1 MSKKDFNK
9 GIKLGL
15 RLSEDIIK
23 GNSEEIKK
31 IYETIEKIGDNTDN
45 IKNIIN
51 AVIKTQEENDIEKL
65 FGIVEKLDSIDL
77 EKEEKIILFQ
87 ILNKI
92 GKVYEPNENQKT
104 FKLNLL
110 RYLGIS
116 VNETLEENQINNF
129 EVILENIE
137 KKEEKIIYKLICEY
151 LYLDEFNSL
160 DDYKDILSMF
170 HYAHYFKEN
179 IEAEIELKVLLFGIE
194 ILYQQFIDFQ
204 KLNILDNNSNSLK
217 KENIEVSEDC
227 AGIFFKDTL
236 KQNNNYYIET
246 SNFIVYPIDNKIIA
260 LNKVNLKKFEILQSL
275 SIDNTISLFE
285 DKKIAS
291 FNNTLYII
299 ENDNLYY
306 YNLDEFEVILLL
318 NIQEELSNKDYFY
331 NNSKYEAK
339 HILVEDEKIIYKVKD
354 LFCYNLKSKENN
366 IIKEKEISKLNF
378 GNYLLNEQFIY
389 FISKKDIL
397 ENSTIINFSL
407 KKYNLNSK
415 MTTTIVDSLEMD
427 SSMKILNFS
436 LFEDYLVITCG
447 DNEKK
452 EKVSVSLQPLS
463 ASLKDLK
470 KSSNSKNIKK
480 ESMKYIG
487 NIRKYTVNLKNEEIK
502 SFDFT
507 DIPESVELYK
517 DSLIFFINNEYFE
530 QDNKEIKKNDI
541 LSDNT
546 SIISHSTSNSSFGFE
561 NIFEDIFEGFKG
573 FGDSTKN
580 SEMEEKKKS
589 KNLNSYKD
597 SYKMKRIGRWIFDE
611 INNKI
616 IDIEK

>member
-87 ILNKI
+87 ILNEI
-92 GKVYEPNENQKT
+92 GKAYEPNENQKA

-110 RYLGIS
+110 RYLGVS

-129 EVILENIE
+129 KVILENIE

-194 ILYQQFIDFQ
+194 ILYEQFIDFQ

-236 KQNNNYYIET
+236 KQDNNYYIET
-246 SNFIVYPIDNKIIA
+246 SNFIVYPIANKIIA

-275 SIDNTISLFE
+275 NIDNTISLFE
-285 DKKIAS
+285 DKKITS

-306 YNLDEFEVILLL
+306 YNLDEIGEILLL
-318 NIQEELSNKDYFY
+318 NIQEELLKKDYFY
-331 NNSKYEAK
+331 DNNKYKAK
-339 HILVEDEKIIYKVKD
+339 DILVENERIIYRVKD
-354 LFCYNLKSKENN
+354 LFCYNLKNKENN
-366 IIKEKEISKLNF
+366 IIREKEISKQNF
-378 GNYLLNEQFIY
+378 GNYLLKNQFIY
-389 FISKKDIL
+389 FISKKDNL
-397 ENSTIINFSL
+397 EKSSVINFSL

-415 MTTTIVDSLEMD
+415 ITTTVIDTLEMY
-427 SSMKILNFS
+427 SNMKILNFS
-436 LFEDYLVITCG
+436 LYEDYLVITCG
-447 DNEKK
+447 DNKKK
-452 EKVSVSLQPLS
+452 ERFSSIFVPSKV
-463 ASLKDLK
+463 LKN
-470 KSSNSKNIKK
+470 SSNSENLKK
-480 ESMKYIG
+480 EEIKYIG
-487 NIRKYTVNLKNEEIK
+487 NIRKYIINLKNEELK
-502 SFDFT
+502 SFDFMDT
-507 DIPESVELYK
+507 SERVELYK
-517 DSLIFFINNEYFE
+517 DSLIFFVNNEYFE
-530 QDNKEIKKNDI
+530 QDNKEIKKNNI
-541 LSDNT
+541 FSDNT
-546 SIISHSTSNSSFGFE
+546 SIISSSTSNSSFGFE

-580 SEMEEKKKS
+580 SKKEEKEEKKES

-597 SYKMKRIGRWIFDE
+597 SSKIKRIGRWIFDE
-611 INNKI
+611 TNNKI

>member
-51 AVIKTQEENDIEKL
+51 TVIKTQEENDIEKL
-65 FGIVEKLDSIDL
+65 FGIVEKLDLIDL

-87 ILNKI
+87 ILNEI
-92 GKVYEPNENQKT
+92 GKVYEPNENQKA

-110 RYLGIS
+110 RYLGVS

-129 EVILENIE
+129 KVILENIE

-194 ILYQQFIDFQ
+194 ILYEQFIDFQ

-236 KQNNNYYIET
+236 KQDNNYYIET
-246 SNFIVYPIDNKIIA
+246 SNFIVYPIANKIIA

-275 SIDNTISLFE
+275 NIDNTISLFE
-285 DKKIAS
+285 DKKITS

-306 YNLDEFEVILLL
+306 YNLDEIGEILLL
-318 NIQEELSNKDYFY
+318 NIQEELLKKDYFY
-331 NNSKYEAK
+331 DNNKYKAK
-339 HILVEDEKIIYKVKD
+339 DILVENERIIYRVKD
-354 LFCYNLKSKENN
+354 LFCYNLKNKENN
-366 IIKEKEISKLNF
+366 IIREKEISKQNF
-378 GNYLLNEQFIY
+378 GNYLLKNQFIY
-389 FISKKDIL
+389 FISKKDNL
-397 ENSTIINFSL
+397 EKSSVINFSL

-415 MTTTIVDSLEMD
+415 ITTTVIDTLEMY
-427 SSMKILNFS
+427 SNMKILNFS
-436 LFEDYLVITCG
+436 LYEDYLVITCG
-447 DNEKK
+447 DNKKK
-452 EKVSVSLQPLS
+452 ERFSSIFVPSKV
-463 ASLKDLK
+463 LKN
-470 KSSNSKNIKK
+470 SSNSENLKK
-480 ESMKYIG
+480 EEIKYIG
-487 NIRKYTVNLKNEEIK
+487 NIRKYIINLKNEELK
-502 SFDFT
+502 SFDFMDT
-507 DIPESVELYK
+507 SERVELYK
-517 DSLIFFINNEYFE
+517 DSLIFFVNNEYFE
-530 QDNKEIKKNDI
+530 QDNKEIKKNNI
-541 LSDNT
+541 FSDNT
-546 SIISHSTSNSSFGFE
+546 SIISSSTSNSSFGFE

-580 SEMEEKKKS
+580 SEKEEKKES

-597 SYKMKRIGRWIFDE
+597 SSKIKRIGRWIFDE
-611 INNKI
+611 TNNKI

>member
-87 ILNKI
+87 ILNEI
-92 GKVYEPNENQKT
+92 GKIYEPNENQKT

-116 VNETLEENQINNF
+116 VNETLEENKINNF
-129 EVILENIE
+129 KVILENIE

-160 DDYKDILSMF
+160 DDHKDILSMF
-170 HYAHYFKEN
+170 HYAYYFKEN

-194 ILYQQFIDFQ
+194 ILYEQFIDFQ

-236 KQNNNYYIET
+236 KQDDNYYIET

-299 ENDNLYY
+299 EKDNLYY

-331 NNSKYEAK
+331 DNSKYEAK

-452 EKVSVSLQPLS
+452 ERVSVSLQPLS
-463 ASLKDLK
+463 ASLKDFK

-487 NIRKYTVNLKNEEIK
+487 NIRKYTINLKNEEIK

-507 DIPESVELYK
+507 DIPERVELYK
-517 DSLIFFINNEYFE
+517 DSLIFFVNNNYFS
-530 QDNKEIKKNDI
+530 QVNNEIKKNNI
-541 LSDNT
+541 FSDN
-546 SIISHSTSNSSFGFE
+546 SLIINSNSSNSSLE
-561 NIFEDIFEGFKG
+561 FEDIFRNIFGGRNGFES
-573 FGDSTKN
+573 FSDSENSIKN
-580 SEMEEKKKS
+580 SKKEDI
-589 KNLNSYKD
+589 SYKNF
-597 SYKMKRIGRWIFDE
+597 SKFKRIGKWIFDE
-611 INNKI
+611 INNRI

>member
-87 ILNKI
+87 ILNEI
-92 GKVYEPNENQKT
+92 GKIYEPNENQKT

-116 VNETLEENQINNF
+116 VNETLEENKINNF
-129 EVILENIE
+129 KVILENIE

-160 DDYKDILSMF
+160 DDHKDILSMF
-170 HYAHYFKEN
+170 HYAYYFKEN

-194 ILYQQFIDFQ
+194 ILYEQFIDFQ

-236 KQNNNYYIET
+236 KQDNNYYIET

-299 ENDNLYY
+299 EKDNLYY
-306 YNLDEFEVILLL
+306 YNLNEFEVILLL
-318 NIQEELSNKDYFY
+318 NIQEELANKDYFY
-331 NNSKYEAK
+331 DNSKYEAK

-452 EKVSVSLQPLS
+452 ERVSVSLQPLS
-463 ASLKDLK
+463 ASLKDFK

-487 NIRKYTVNLKNEEIK
+487 NIRKYTINLKNE
-502 SFDFT
+502 
-507 DIPESVELYK
+507 V
-517 DSLIFFINNEYFE
+517 
-530 QDNKEIKKNDI
+530 KKANCR
-541 LSDNT
+541 
-546 SIISHSTSNSSFGFE
+546 F
-561 NIFEDIFEGFKG
+561 
-573 FGDSTKN
+573 
-580 SEMEEKKKS
+580 
-589 KNLNSYKD
+589 
-597 SYKMKRIGRWIFDE
+597 
-611 INNKI
+611 
-616 IDIEK
+616 